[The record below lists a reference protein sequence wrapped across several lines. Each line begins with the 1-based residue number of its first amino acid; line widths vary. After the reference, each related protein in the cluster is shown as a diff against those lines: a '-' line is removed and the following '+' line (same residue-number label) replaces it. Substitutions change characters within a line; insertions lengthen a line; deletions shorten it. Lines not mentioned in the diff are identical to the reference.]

1 VSIQSQ
7 IDALEKLSELDAE
20 LKELSDV
27 LRKERGELDSKK
39 TRLAE
44 LIERLSRGKQS
55 IEEMERARGDL
66 MGELRQMT
74 IQIDRSREK
83 LPRCRT
89 EREANAVQR
98 ELEELR
104 KLHRDREVEIEK
116 IDVLI
121 EQGRSDV
128 TSVLGDHDKIE
139 AELNAIE
146 DAATGRIAE
155 AQTSFDERSKR
166 RYSSSRPCRPSCIAA
181 TSWCAASAVRPSRTL
196 TPASAALATCTCN
209 RCSSRSSSVAKSSGN
224 APAVTASSI
233 SARSC
238 RRARPSRAKREGLP
252 SLRSAL
258 PG

>member
-7 IDALEKLSELDAE
+7 IDALTKLSELDAE

-27 LRKERGELDSKK
+27 LRKERGELDGKK

-44 LIERLSRGKQS
+44 LIDRLSRGKQS

-116 IDVLI
+116 IDALI

-128 TSVLGDHDKIE
+128 TSVLADHDKTE
-139 AELNAIE
+139 TELNEIE

-155 AQTSFDERSKR
+155 AQSGFDARSKLREDLVKAVPPQLYRRYELVRSKR
-166 RYSSSRPCRPSCIAA
+166 GTALAYTHTGICSACNMHLQPMLFQKLKRGEGLEQCPSCNRIIYFR
-181 TSWCAASAVRPSRTL
+181 AVM
-196 TPASAALATCTCN
+196 PAGKTE
-209 RCSSRSSSVAKSSGN
+209 SSEA
-224 APAVTASSI
+224 
-233 SARSC
+233 
-238 RRARPSRAKREGLP
+238 
-252 SLRSAL
+252 
-258 PG
+258 

>member
-7 IDALEKLSELDAE
+7 IDALEKLSALDAE
-20 LKELSDV
+20 LKDLSDV
-27 LRKERGELDSKK
+27 LRKDRGELDGKR

-44 LIERLSRGKQS
+44 LVERLSRGKQS

-116 IDVLI
+116 IDALI
-121 EQGRSDV
+121 EHGRSDV
-128 TSVLGDHDKIE
+128 TAVLGDHDKTE
-139 AELNAIE
+139 GELNEIE

-155 AQTSFDERSKR
+155 AQSAFDERSKLREELVKAVPPQLYR
-166 RYSSSRPCRPSCIAA
+166 RYELVRGKRGTALAYTHTGICSACNMHLQPMLFQKLKRGEGLEQCPSCNRIIYFR
-181 TSWCAASAVRPSRTL
+181 AVM
-196 TPASAALATCTCN
+196 PAGKTE
-209 RCSSRSSSVAKSSGN
+209 SSE
-224 APAVTASSI
+224 P
-233 SARSC
+233 
-238 RRARPSRAKREGLP
+238 
-252 SLRSAL
+252 
-258 PG
+258 

>member
-7 IDALEKLSELDAE
+7 IDALEKLSGLDAE
-20 LKELSDV
+20 LKDLSDV
-27 LRKERGELDSKK
+27 LRKERGELDGLR
-39 TRLAE
+39 TRLAD
-44 LIERLSRGKQS
+44 LVGRLTRGKTS

-116 IDVLI
+116 LDALI

-128 TSVLGDHDKIE
+128 TSVLGEHDKTE
-139 AELNAIE
+139 GELNAIE
-146 DAATGRIAE
+146 DGATGRIAE
-155 AQTSFDERSKR
+155 AQSAFDERSKLRLDLVKAVPAQLYR
-166 RYSSSRPCRPSCIAA
+166 RYELVRSKRGTALAYTHTGICSACNMHLQPMLFQKLKRGEGLEQCPSCNRIIYFR
-181 TSWCAASAVRPSRTL
+181 AVM
-196 TPASAALATCTCN
+196 PAKAE
-209 RCSSRSSSVAKSSGN
+209 SGE
-224 APAVTASSI
+224 A
-233 SARSC
+233 
-238 RRARPSRAKREGLP
+238 
-252 SLRSAL
+252 
-258 PG
+258 